1 MTDNKAIKE
10 FVRNTLGC
18 NCPEEVFQ
26 YIDCRTVVNID
37 ENIVPAYEIN
47 IGNRLLIFAA
57 AIDEVDSLKPV
68 LSNLVRAG
76 IKKRDEKKFN
86 RFRLVLLTA
95 PDIDIAEQASE
106 IFSSLAA
113 DEKVH
118 LHVINKDDF
127 PVNLHHPNFGKHLK
141 KAMDAL
147 GIECVR
153 KMDTDFKSRNEQY
166 TDQVQFLK
174 KHFGIQ

>member
-1 MTDNKAIKE
+1 MTDNKAIKD
-10 FVRNTLGC
+10 FARKTLGC

-26 YIDCRTVVNID
+26 YINCRTVVNID

-57 AIDEVDSLKPV
+57 GIDEVDSLRSVISK
-68 LSNLVRAG
+68 LVRAG

-86 RFRLVLLTA
+86 RFRLVLLSA
-95 PDIDIAEQASE
+95 GEIDIAQQASE
-106 IFSSLAA
+106 IFSSLVT

-127 PVNLHHPNFGKHLK
+127 PVNL
-141 KAMDAL
+141 
-147 GIECVR
+147 
-153 KMDTDFKSRNEQY
+153 
-166 TDQVQFLK
+166 DQVK
-174 KHFGIQ
+174 GY

>member
-1 MTDNKAIKE
+1 MTDNKVIRE
-10 FVRNTLGC
+10 FVRKTLGC

-37 ENIVPAYEIN
+37 ENILPAYEIN

-57 AIDEVDSLKPV
+57 GIDEVDSLRSV
-68 LSNLVRAG
+68 LSKLFQAG
-76 IKKRDEKKFN
+76 INKRNEKKFN

-95 PDIDIAEQASE
+95 RVNDVAEEALG
-106 IFSSLAA
+106 IFNFLVT

-127 PVNLHHPNFGKHLK
+127 PMNHIPK
-141 KAMDAL
+141 
-147 GIECVR
+147 R
-153 KMDTDFKSRNEQY
+153 T
-166 TDQVQFLK
+166 T
-174 KHFGIQ
+174 

>member
-26 YIDCRTVVNID
+26 YIDCQTAVNID

-57 AIDEVDSLKPV
+57 AIDEVDSLKTV
-68 LSNLVRAG
+68 LSKLVRAG
-76 IKKRDEKKFN
+76 INKRDEKKFN

-95 PDIDIAEQASE
+95 RASDVAEQASG
-106 IFSSLAA
+106 IFRSLVT

-127 PVNLHHPNFGKHLK
+127 LIFISAII
-141 KAMDAL
+141 KAKL
-147 GIECVR
+147 I
-153 KMDTDFKSRNEQY
+153 S
-166 TDQVQFLK
+166 LPSLL
-174 KHFGIQ
+174 

>member
-10 FVRNTLGC
+10 FVRKTLGC

-37 ENIVPAYEIN
+37 ENILPAYEIN

-57 AIDEVDSLKPV
+57 GIDEADSLRSI
-68 LSNLVRAG
+68 LSKLVQVG
-76 IKKRDEKKFN
+76 VNKRDEKKFN
-86 RFRLVLLTA
+86 RFRLVLLTTRVNYIEEKA
-95 PDIDIAEQASE
+95 FE
-106 IFSSLAA
+106 IFDSLVT

-127 PVNLHHPNFGKHLK
+127 PMIHNQTK
-141 KAMDAL
+141 
-147 GIECVR
+147 
-153 KMDTDFKSRNEQY
+153 
-166 TDQVQFLK
+166 
-174 KHFGIQ
+174 

>member
-1 MTDNKAIKE
+1 MTDNKVIRE
-10 FVRNTLGC
+10 FVRKTLGC

-37 ENIVPAYEIN
+37 ENILPAYEIN

-57 AIDEVDSLKPV
+57 GIDEVDSLRSV
-68 LSNLVRAG
+68 LSKLFQAG
-76 IKKRDEKKFN
+76 INKRDEKKFN

-95 PDIDIAEQASE
+95 RENDVMEQASG
-106 IFSSLAA
+106 IFKSLVT

-127 PVNLHHPNFGKHLK
+127 PMNHNQAK
-141 KAMDAL
+141 
-147 GIECVR
+147 
-153 KMDTDFKSRNEQY
+153 
-166 TDQVQFLK
+166 
-174 KHFGIQ
+174 